1 MTKEKDIVLIYFED
15 QPTVFARI
23 EDISPDVK
31 KDWYLVKLLIL
42 QIEQPLH
49 TITWILRD
57 CYIDGDEFTMDGKKI
72 RLERVVSPEGDLLD
86 QSQSKDD
93 EQSLSKEDSLKQD
106 QPKNVISL
114 KDRMKQ

>member
-15 QPTVFARI
+15 QPTGFARI

-57 CYIDGDEFTMDGKKI
+57 CYIDGDEFTTNRLLSIIKRNAALEPEKLTTTI
-72 RLERVVSPEGDLLD
+72 RNSLDSFTTGTKQHDDQTLL
-86 QSQSKDD
+86 
-93 EQSLSKEDSLKQD
+93 L
-106 QPKNVISL
+106 
-114 KDRMKQ
+114 MKVN